1 MLFAKGGMIK
11 MISRILSSICILA
24 LCFGVFVKFYGII
37 WGISL
42 GYFKAD
48 WVILCISGPIL
59 LFAAIALFFELLDF
73 KSRFFPK
80 GIWIVLIWL
89 DVFIYCVFM
98 WLYVPISHGNDETTT
113 VASVDSETGCHWD
126 DNMDVILEIYT
137 CQMDPDC
144 KHLFKDMDSF
154 YNEIGL
160 ESKKCLLDSLAKIPA
175 ANQ

>member
-1 MLFAKGGMIK
+1 
-11 MISRILSSICILA
+11 MISRILSSFCILA

-48 WVILCISGPIL
+48 WMRLCISGPIL

-89 DVFIYCVFM
+89 DVFIYCGFM
-98 WLYVPISHGNDETTT
+98 WFCVPISHDNDKTAT
-113 VASVDSETGCHWD
+113 VASVESKTECHWD
-126 DNMDVILEIYT
+126 ANMDVLLEIYT
-137 CQMDPDC
+137 CQMNPNC

-154 YNEIGL
+154 NNAMGL
-160 ESKKCLLDSLAKIPA
+160 ENKKCLLDSLAKKP
-175 ANQ
+175 NSN

>member
-1 MLFAKGGMIK
+1 

-59 LFAAIALFFELLDF
+59 LYAAIALFFELLNF

-80 GIWIVLIWL
+80 GLWIVLIWL
-89 DVFIYCVFM
+89 DVFIYCAFFWYSNVSSF
-98 WLYVPISHGNDETTT
+98 GNDKTAI
-113 VASVDSETGCHWD
+113 VASATSKTECYWD
-126 DNMDVILEIYT
+126 ANMDVILEIYT
-137 CQMDPDC
+137 CQMDPNC
-144 KHLFKDMDSF
+144 KHLFKELKSF
-154 YNEIGL
+154 YDEISP
-160 ESKKCLLDSLAKIPA
+160 ESKKCLLDSLAKMPTSH
-175 ANQ
+175 